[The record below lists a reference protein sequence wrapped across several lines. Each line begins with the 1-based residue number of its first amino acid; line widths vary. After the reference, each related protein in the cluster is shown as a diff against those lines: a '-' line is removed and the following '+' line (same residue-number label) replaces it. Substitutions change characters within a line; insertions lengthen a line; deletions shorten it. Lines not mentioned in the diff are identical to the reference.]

1 MAEKQMYSLIDEL
14 EAADQKYTG
23 SPSLLGMTALSFP
36 GYVNSMR
43 STMFTSHLK
52 QFKTLT
58 HPDFP
63 YLFTNVEN
71 VVGKHSGGY
80 KKTKHKYEVYRKVE
94 KFGDILDTPMIYK
107 LFLFD
112 KENGYFDV
120 ITRKPVEDLTENFGY
135 AYNNDEIDSY

>member
-52 QFKTLT
+52 
-58 HPDFP
+58 
-63 YLFTNVEN
+63 
-71 VVGKHSGGY
+71 
-80 KKTKHKYEVYRKVE
+80 
-94 KFGDILDTPMIYK
+94 
-107 LFLFD
+107 
-112 KENGYFDV
+112 
-120 ITRKPVEDLTENFGY
+120 
-135 AYNNDEIDSY
+135 